1 MNITV
6 AKEDIANY
14 QDVHG
19 GGYSVDTLHIVI
31 DKNLDQIVQRN
42 MVINEVIE
50 AFCRTWHKDT
60 VDELV
65 ELMVDAL
72 NQLDNL
78 AT

>member
-1 MNITV
+1 M
-6 AKEDIANY
+6 
-14 QDVHG
+14 
-19 GGYSVDTLHIVI
+19 I
-31 DKNLDQIVQRN
+31 DKNLDPIVQRN